1 MKFPCLPYNLRWI
14 GYALLIPGLVIGYL
28 WGFAGFK
35 PEWLNVP
42 VFAVYSSYLKTV
54 TFGLTK
60 TNLSDELACIL
71 LLTGGVWLVCSKEK
85 TESPETYLLRYKALY
100 FSVLLNSAFL
110 LFSIIFI
117 YGIGFIDVMIIN
129 LFSQLTF
136 YLLIFRFLMKR
147 HG

>member
-1 MKFPCLPYNLRWI
+1 MTR
-14 GYALLIPGLVIGYL
+14 
-28 WGFAGFK
+28 
-35 PEWLNVP
+35 
-42 VFAVYSSYLKTV
+42 
-54 TFGLTK
+54 

-71 LLTGGVWLVCSKEK
+71 LLAGGLWLVCSKEK
-85 TESPETYLLRYKALY
+85 TESPEIDLLRYKAFL
-100 FSVLLNSAFL
+100 FSVLLNSGFL
-110 LFSIIFI
+110 LFSILFI